1 MSKRTPTAEEIL
13 LWREI
18 NRSTRKNPGI
28 EELPVPPA
36 SVPVNSPPQL
46 AVRHAI
52 PVTPI
57 RPPKPK
63 PPLAPLSSREAKKRM
78 NSSEIEARL
87 DLHGYS
93 RLDAYALVQAFVNR
107 HYGLGHRHV
116 VIIPGKGRSGE
127 GILRTELPHW
137 LNEPLM
143 RRYIGAFF
151 NAPERSGG
159 AGVVHVMLKA
169 NQS

>member
-18 NRSTRKNPGI
+18 NRSTRKTPGM
-28 EELPVPPA
+28 EELPVTPA
-36 SVPVNSPPQL
+36 CVPVNSPAQL
-46 AVRHAI
+46 AVRPEISA
-52 PVTPI
+52 PAA
-57 RPPKPK
+57 RPLKPK
-63 PPLAPLSSREAKKRM
+63 PPLTPLSAREAKKRL
-78 NSSEIEARL
+78 NQSEIEARL

-93 RLDAYALVQAFVNR
+93 RLDAYALVQAFVTR
-107 HYGLGHRHV
+107 HYGLAHRHI
-116 VIIPGKGRSGE
+116 VIIPGKGRAGE